1 MFDLQNAEMFGEYI
15 VHEIK
20 GILAEKLKAANDEI
34 AELKSQMHDVRYDL
48 QTVMQYVA
56 KEPLP
61 GAQGPPGPPGPAGK
75 DGVDGK
81 DAVGVA
87 GPAGPVGPVGPV
99 GATGQTGPQGP
110 AGAGGADG
118 IGLASAFIDR
128 GDNLVVTMTDGTVGS
143 LGSVRGPPGLNG
155 KDGRDGRDGADGL
168 AIDDMV
174 EELSDDGMLVH
185 KYIRGGVV
193 KKEWKHRLKYM
204 RWAGIYKADADYDL
218 QNVVTWDGSCWLAKG
233 PTKDKPGQG
242 SRDWVLITKRGRDGK
257 DGESITGPMGPPGRD
272 GRDLTQMMP
281 DGSKY

>member
-1 MFDLQNAEMFGEYI
+1 MLDIANAEMVGDYI
-15 VHEIK
+15 VREIK
-20 GILAEKLKAANDEI
+20 DILADKLKAANDEI

-56 KEPLP
+56 KAPEKPEP
-61 GAQGPPGPPGPAGK
+61 GPPGPSGPAGK
-75 DGVDGK
+75 DGRDGADGK
-81 DAVGVA
+81 
-87 GPAGPVGPVGPV
+87 
-99 GATGQTGPQGP
+99 
-110 AGAGGADG
+110 DG
-118 IGLASAFIDR
+118 IGLASAFQDHE
-128 GDNLVVTMTDGTVGS
+128 GNLIVTMTDGTVGS
-143 LGSVRGPPGLNG
+143 VGRVRGSDGAPGPAG
-155 KDGRDGRDGADGL
+155 KDGRDGADGL

-257 DGESITGPMGPPGRD
+257 DGESIIGPMGPPGRD
-272 GRDLTQMMP
+272 GRDLTQLMP